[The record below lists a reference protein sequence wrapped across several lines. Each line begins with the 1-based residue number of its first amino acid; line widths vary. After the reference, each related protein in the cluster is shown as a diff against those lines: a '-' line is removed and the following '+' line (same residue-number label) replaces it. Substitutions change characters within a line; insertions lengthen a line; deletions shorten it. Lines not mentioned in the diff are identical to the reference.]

1 MNKIIASYLFFLI
14 IFTFF
19 SYLFIDPNL
28 TYLHFLYTDF
38 YFSNRLLFTIT
49 YILFII
55 IFYVFYFYIL
65 TLSKKGIIS
74 LLQLKKL
81 LKFSS
86 IGLIF
91 SYPAMLSF
99 DIFNYIITAKTIF
112 FYRENPY
119 IVMPIEFLNEPFLSF
134 TRAANKIAL
143 YGFSWIILSGVPYVL
158 GFHNF
163 LLILFNFK
171 IFIILFYILTLV
183 VFYKI
188 SKNIYSFTLFALN
201 PLVLIETLV
210 SSHNDIVM
218 MFFALSSFYLLKK
231 NKLFFAFLSL
241 LISIFIKYATL
252 FLLPWF
258 LLVVFLKLRKKVIPW
273 ENIFKFSSFS
283 MLLAFLLSPLREEI
297 YPWYFIWF
305 LSFFLIYPIKKITLL
320 VIFFSFGLLLRYVP
334 FMYLGTYFGPT
345 PLIKMFVTFVIPL
358 IMYSFWLLSKKF
370 RV

>member
-38 YFSNRLLFTIT
+38 YFSNRLLFTIS

-143 YGFSWIILSGVPYVL
+143 YGFSWIILSGVPY
-158 GFHNF
+158 
-163 LLILFNFK
+163 
-171 IFIILFYILTLV
+171 
-183 VFYKI
+183 
-188 SKNIYSFTLFALN
+188 
-201 PLVLIETLV
+201 
-210 SSHNDIVM
+210 
-218 MFFALSSFYLLKK
+218 
-231 NKLFFAFLSL
+231 
-241 LISIFIKYATL
+241 
-252 FLLPWF
+252 
-258 LLVVFLKLRKKVIPW
+258 
-273 ENIFKFSSFS
+273 
-283 MLLAFLLSPLREEI
+283 
-297 YPWYFIWF
+297 
-305 LSFFLIYPIKKITLL
+305 
-320 VIFFSFGLLLRYVP
+320 
-334 FMYLGTYFGPT
+334 
-345 PLIKMFVTFVIPL
+345 
-358 IMYSFWLLSKKF
+358 
-370 RV
+370 